1 MAVTW
6 ERKELPL
13 IDAVYSDEGNGTL
26 SGYASVKNNID
37 SYGDIIRDGA
47 YRNLGN
53 FIKTG
58 WSGFN
63 HTGCVGAIMEAREDA
78 KGLYVNIQFH
88 STPDAQEIRTKAKER
103 LEWGKQ
109 VGMSILYRTLE
120 STETEMGGKEVRELY
135 AIEIKEAGFVLLPA
149 NEEAESDSV
158 KSGSGTPLDT
168 QVKQALELCSD
179 LITRFEFLKTNRKNG
194 LSDARKSEAKELAEK
209 LLDLAADAP
218 DETPSTATPE
228 QINEV
233 EQLLAAAG
241 VI

>member
-47 YRNLGN
+47 YRNLT
-53 FIKTG
+53 KTVNAG

-63 HTGCVGAIMEAREDA
+63 HQGCAAMVMEAREDA
-78 KGLYVNIQFH
+78 KGLYLVVKFH
-88 STPDAQEIRTKAKER
+88 STPFAQEVRTLCRER
-103 LEWGKQ
+103 LENGKQ

-120 STETEMGGKEVRELY
+120 SAETEIDGKQVRELY
-135 AIEIKEAGFVLLPA
+135 AIEVAEAGPVLMPA
-149 NEEAESDSV
+149 NEEAFCDSV

-209 LLDLAADAP
+209 LLSLSADDT